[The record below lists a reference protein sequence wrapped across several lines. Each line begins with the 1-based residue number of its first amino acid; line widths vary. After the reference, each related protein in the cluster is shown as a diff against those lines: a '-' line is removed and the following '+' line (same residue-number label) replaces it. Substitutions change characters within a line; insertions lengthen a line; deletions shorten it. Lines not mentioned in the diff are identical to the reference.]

1 MRKDHTIYLEDILI
15 CIKKIEQ
22 YTDGMDFE
30 VFKNNQLVVDAVIR
44 NLEVIGETSKHIPD
58 KIRKNYSSVPWKS
71 IIGLRNILIHEYF
84 GVDEEIIWEI
94 VSNDLKKLKP
104 VLEKIRRKDS

>member
-44 NLEVIGETSKHIPD
+44 NLEVIGEASCIWQY
-58 KIRKNYSSVPWKS
+58 KNVMNGKDLCMTCQHPKS
-71 IIGLRNILIHEYF
+71 
-84 GVDEEIIWEI
+84 
-94 VSNDLKKLKP
+94 
-104 VLEKIRRKDS
+104 